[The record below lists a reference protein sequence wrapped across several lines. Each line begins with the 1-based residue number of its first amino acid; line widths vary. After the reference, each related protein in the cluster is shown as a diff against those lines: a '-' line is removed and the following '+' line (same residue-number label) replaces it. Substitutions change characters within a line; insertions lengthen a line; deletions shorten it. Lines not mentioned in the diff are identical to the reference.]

1 MDEKEFNY
9 LLDEYVNE
17 SKYKN
22 PPKIVVSMSDRFS
35 LKANPKGKLTLLQ
48 SSDHSW
54 LYVKFINLSLPV
66 LLLELLLILY
76 LEAIR
81 L

>member
-9 LLDEYVNE
+9 LLDDYINE
-17 SKYKN
+17 SKFTN
-22 PPKIVVSMSDRFS
+22 QPKYVVSMSDRFS
-35 LKANPKGKLTLLQ
+35 LKANPKGKLTLLRT
-48 SSDHSW
+48 SGHSW